1 MDLLSPIELYS
12 IVELTGEAQRGKSRW
27 ARLGALPL
35 GLTFWACT
43 IRVEIPRNFWIPL
56 ACCAWRTGHEEF
68 LRYILQPLQRLV
80 EKIYNP
86 PKIGGWGYTCVAWN
100 AWKGREISTEDLF
113 REHLPG
119 SLKNTK

>member
-1 MDLLSPIELYS
+1 MDLL
-12 IVELTGEAQRGKSRW
+12 RW

-86 PKIGGWGYTCVAWN
+86 PKIG
-100 AWKGREISTEDLF
+100 EISTEDLF